1 MHRNAYTSFLLAA
14 GCFVSLASPAIAQQD
29 WAKQLFAE
37 TSHDFGAVSRGSG
50 AEYHFHFKNTL
61 DKDILITKLQTSCGC
76 TQPSIAK
83 GRIKPGEEGDVVA
96 KFNTTSFTGQKS
108 AVVTV
113 VFAEPKPTEVQLNV
127 SGFIRTDVVVEPAE
141 VNFGSFRDG
150 DAKPITLKI
159 SYTGNTTWQIQD
171 VRSQFGQLQVS
182 LQRRQPSQ
190 QGVAYEMKVGL
201 KKGTPVGE
209 FRERMTLVT
218 NEQETPT
225 IALEVLGRVEPDL
238 ILTPASLNLGSVPKG
253 GMVSKRLVLRGPE
266 AFEVK
271 DIKCK
276 DLRFQF
282 TKPEG
287 KKALHFVNVQFS
299 SGQAPGKIFDSIE
312 IQTDL
317 NGGSDASCP
326 VSGEVL

>member
-1 MHRNAYTSFLLAA
+1 MYRQAYLSILLAV
-14 GCFVSLASPAIAQQD
+14 GFLVLQCDGASAQQN
-29 WAKQLFAE
+29 WAKELFVE
-37 TSHDFGAVSRGSG
+37 TQHDFGAVSRGSM
-50 AEYHFHFKNTL
+50 AEFHFDFKNTL
-61 DKDILITKLQTSCGC
+61 DKDLLITKLQTSCGC

-83 GRIKPGEEGDVVA
+83 GRIAPGESGTVVA

-113 VFAEPKPTEVQLNV
+113 VFAEPQQAEVQLNV

-150 DAKPITLKI
+150 DAKPVTLKI
-159 SYTGNTTWQIQD
+159 SYTGSGAWQIQD
-171 VRSQFGQLQVS
+171 VRSQFSQLQVS
-182 LQRRQPSQ
+182 LQRRENTGRGIS
-190 QGVAYEMKVGL
+190 YEMKVGL
-201 KKGTPVGE
+201 KKDSPVGE
-209 FRERMTLVT
+209 FRERMTLIT
-218 NEQETPT
+218 NEEKNPT
-225 IALEVLGRVEPDL
+225 IALDVIGRVEPDL

-299 SGQAPGKIFDSIE
+299 SGQVPGKIFESIE

-317 NGGSDASCP
+317 NGGNSATCP
-326 VSGEVL
+326 VSGEVM

>member
-1 MHRNAYTSFLLAA
+1 MYRKASISSVLAVGFLVLLCGRAN
-14 GCFVSLASPAIAQQD
+14 AQQS
-29 WAKQLFAE
+29 WAKGLFTE
-37 TSHDFGAVSRGSG
+37 TQHDFGAVSRGSN
-50 AEYHFHFKNTL
+50 AEFHFDFKNTL

-83 GRIKPGEEGDVVA
+83 GRIAPGETGTVVA

-113 VFAEPKPTEVQLNV
+113 VFAEPQHAEVQLNV

-150 DAKPITLKI
+150 DAKPVTLKI
-159 SYTGNTTWQIQD
+159 SYTGNSAWRIED
-171 VRSQFGQLQVS
+171 VRSQFSQLQVS
-182 LQRRQPSQ
+182 LERRDTSAR
-190 QGVAYEMKVGL
+190 GISYLMKVGL
-201 KKGTPVGE
+201 KKDSPVGE
-209 FRERMTLVT
+209 FRERMTLIT
-218 NEQETPT
+218 NEQKTPT
-225 IALEVLGRVEPDL
+225 IALDVIGRVEPDL

-253 GMVSKRLVLRGPE
+253 GMISKRLVLRGPE

-287 KKALHFVNVQFS
+287 KKKLHFVNVQFA
-299 SGQAPGKIFDSIE
+299 SGQAAGKIFDSIE

-317 NGGSDASCP
+317 NGGSNATCP